1 MPTILKLGQASLAAG
16 LLAVSAVASA
26 VQLPEDLFDLALEN
40 DPTYQAA
47 LAEAEAGAQ
56 NFKIRR
62 GSILPQI
69 SASAG
74 AQRVDSEVE
83 SDFFMSFEETYNSYN
98 YGVNLRQ
105 PLFRWDLLSR
115 LERGRI
121 ENLAARVKLRR
132 TRQELV
138 GRLTTAY
145 FNVLAAQD
153 ALATAKA
160 EQAAVARNLEQVQ
173 DRFDVG
179 QIAITGLREAQARAD
194 VAEASVIEAEL
205 GLINAQ
211 DRLSEI
217 VGIQALELQPL
228 QGQHSDVRM
237 KYDSVGGWLEQ
248 AMTRNSPVVAATL
261 QYRIAEQDVRR
272 AESGLM
278 PELDLTA
285 SYGTQDSSDS
295 RIGQDATQATIGLEL
310 NVPIYAGGTLRAQK
324 AAAVS
329 RLEQRA
335 AELERARIQA
345 ATEVRAN
352 FRAVKTADR
361 RIAALSKVVTSS
373 EAALEA
379 VRDGYEVGTR
389 TLVDVLDAEQAALRA
404 KRDVNAARY
413 NYLTAMIDLELASGT
428 VVDGDWQRLNAAMT
442 GGTPT
447 IPVDAGTTD
456 PNSDSTPGNSK

>member
-1 MPTILKLGQASLAAG
+1 MPMIPASWRAGLAVLLFAAG
-16 LLAVSAVASA
+16 HAAQA

-47 LAEAEAGAQ
+47 LAEAQADGQ

-69 SASAG
+69 SANAG
-74 AQRVDSEVE
+74 AQRIDTEVE
-83 SDFFMSFEETYNSYN
+83 SQFFSSFEETYNSYN

-160 EQAAVARNLEQVQ
+160 EQAAVARNLDQVQ

-179 QIAITGLREAQARAD
+179 QVAITGLREAQARAD
-194 VAEASVIEAEL
+194 VSEAEVIEGEL
-205 GLINAQ
+205 ALVNAQ
-211 DRLSEI
+211 DLLSEI

-228 QGQHSDVRM
+228 QGQHGDVQL
-237 KYDSVGGWLEQ
+237 KYDSVGAWIDQ

-261 QYRIAEQDVRR
+261 QYRIAEQDLRQ

-278 PELDLTA
+278 PEVDLTA
-285 SYGTQDSSDS
+285 SYGNQDSSDS

-324 AAAVS
+324 AAAAS

-352 FRAVKTADR
+352 FRAVRTADR

-404 KRDVNAARY
+404 RRDVNAARY
-413 NYLTAMIDLELASGT
+413 NYLTAMIDLELTAGT

-442 GGTPT
+442 GKAAPAASK
-447 IPVDAGTTD
+447 PD
-456 PNSDSTPGNSK
+456 SDSPRSAP

>member
-1 MPTILKLGQASLAAG
+1 MTRHHFLPALLG
-16 LLAVSAVASA
+16 LLLASPALA

-47 LAEAEAGAQ
+47 VAEAEAGAQ

-62 GSILPQI
+62 GSVLPQI

-74 AQRVDSEVE
+74 AQRVDSEIE
-83 SDFFMSFEETYNSYN
+83 SQFFSSFEETYNSYN
-98 YGVNLRQ
+98 YGVSLRQ
-105 PLFRWDLLSR
+105 PLFRWNLLSR

-153 ALATAKA
+153 ALDTAEA

-173 DRFDVG
+173 DRFEVG
-179 QIAITGLREAQARAD
+179 QIAVTGLREAQARAD
-194 VAEASVIEAEL
+194 VAEAAVIEAEL
-205 GLINAQ
+205 ALSNAR
-211 DRLSEI
+211 DLLSEI

-228 QGQHSDVRM
+228 QGRHGDVQL
-237 KYDSVGGWLEQ
+237 KYDSVGAWIDQ

-261 QYRIAEQDVRR
+261 QYRVAEQDVRQ
-272 AESGLM
+272 AESGLL
-278 PELDLTA
+278 PEVDLTA
-285 SYGTQDSSDS
+285 SYGNQDSSDS

-310 NVPIYAGGTLRAQK
+310 NVPLYAGGTLRAQK
-324 AAAVS
+324 AAAIA
-329 RLEQRA
+329 RYEQRA

-352 FRAVKTADR
+352 FRAVRTADR

-373 EAALEA
+373 EAALDA

-404 KRDVNAARY
+404 RRDVNAARY
-413 NYLTAMIDLELASGT
+413 NYLTAMIDLELAAGT
-428 VVDGDWQRLNAAMT
+428 VQDGDWQRLNAAMT
-442 GGTPT
+442 GKTTPE
-447 IPVDAGTTD
+447 PH
-456 PNSDSTPGNSK
+456 SDSTPGTSP

>member
-1 MPTILKLGQASLAAG
+1 MPKMLADWRVFSAAL
-16 LLAVSAVASA
+16 LLAVANAAQA

-40 DPTYQAA
+40 DPTYRAA
-47 LAEAEAGAQ
+47 LSEAEAGSQ
-56 NFKIRR
+56 QFKIRR
-62 GSILPQI
+62 GSVLPQI
-69 SASAG
+69 NASAG
-74 AQRVDSEVE
+74 AQRVDSEIE
-83 SDFFMSFEETYNSYN
+83 SQFFSSFEETYNSYN

-179 QIAITGLREAQARAD
+179 QIAVTGLREAQARAD
-194 VAEASVIEAEL
+194 VAEASAIEAEL
-205 GLINAQ
+205 ALINAQ
-211 DRLSEI
+211 DLLSEI

-237 KYDSVGGWLEQ
+237 KYDNVGAWIDQ

-261 QYRIAEQDVRR
+261 QYRIAEQDVRQ

-278 PELDLTA
+278 PEVDLTA
-285 SYGTQDSSDS
+285 SYGNQDSSDS
-295 RIGQDATQATIGLEL
+295 RIGQDATQATIGLEV

-352 FRAVKTADR
+352 FRAVRTADR

-404 KRDVNAARY
+404 RRDVNAARY
-413 NYLTAMIDLELASGT
+413 NYLTAMIDLELAAGT
-428 VVDGDWQRLNAAMT
+428 VQDGDWQRLNAAMT
-442 GGTPT
+442 GKVPAQ
-447 IPVDAGTTD
+447 PQQ
-456 PNSDSTPGNSK
+456 NSDSPRNSP